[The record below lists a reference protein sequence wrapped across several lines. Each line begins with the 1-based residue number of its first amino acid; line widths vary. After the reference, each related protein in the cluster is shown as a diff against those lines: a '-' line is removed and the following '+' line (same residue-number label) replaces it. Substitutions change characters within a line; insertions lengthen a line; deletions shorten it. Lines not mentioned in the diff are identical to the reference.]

1 MEETKKLPDWRRIEF
16 CGSQACV
23 EVATVAMDTILIR
36 DSKNPHGSPLSF
48 DRAEWEAFV
57 AGVRAGNF
65 DFQ

>member
-1 MEETKKLPDWRRIEF
+1 MEETNTLPDWRRSEF

-23 EVATVAMDTILIR
+23 EVANMATDMILVR
-36 DSKNPHGSPLSF
+36 DSKNPHGTPLSF